1 MIPDLGRYAIEVTLA
16 YGVSLGLIGALV
28 GWVWLRGQRVR
39 RELDAIETRAR
50 NKR

>member
-1 MIPDLGRYAIEVTLA
+1 MIPDLGRYAVEVSLA
-16 YGVSLGLIGALV
+16 YGVSLALIGALV

-39 RELDAIETRAR
+39 RELETTEARAR